1 MDGILEKAKKSNIL
15 SYCALTLMASYTL
28 APILLLVMN
37 SFKSHQEIISN
48 PLALPTSLNFE
59 FILNAM
65 EQINFVRA
73 FFITL
78 VITVISVT
86 IIVLVS
92 SLAAWVLVR
101 NKSKLSYAIF
111 FVLTSAMLIPFQAIM
126 FPLISFMETLGLRNL
141 PGLILMYVGF
151 GVSMSI
157 FLYHGFIKAIPQDIE
172 EAAIIDGANPIQL
185 FFKIVFPLLQSIT
198 VTIVIL
204 NTMWIWNDYLLP
216 FLVIGNS
223 PLRTLTLELFY
234 ARMLAG
240 QFGNPW
246 ELIFPA
252 VTVSV
257 VPIIILFLILQKH
270 IVKGISAGA
279 VKG

>member
-1 MDGILEKAKKSNIL
+1 MDDFYAKIKRSNVL
-15 SYCALTLMASYTL
+15 AYCALTVMAIYTL
-28 APILLLVMN
+28 SPIFLLVIN
-37 SFKSHQEIISN
+37 SFKSHQEIVSN
-48 PLALPTSLNFE
+48 PLAMPENFTFE
-59 FILNAM
+59 FITNAM
-65 EQINFVRA
+65 YQINFFEA

-78 VITVISVT
+78 TLTVVSVS
-86 IIVLVS
+86 IIVIVS

-101 NKSKLSYAIF
+101 NKSKLSSIIF
-111 FVLTSAMLIPFQAIM
+111 FTLTSAMLIPFQAIM

-141 PGLILMYVGF
+141 PGLVVMYAGF
-151 GVSMSI
+151 GVSMSV
-157 FLYHGFIKAIPQDIE
+157 FLYHGFIKTIPQEIE

-185 FFKIVFPLLQSIT
+185 FFGIVFPLLQSIT

-204 NTMWIWNDYLLP
+204 NTMWVWNDYLLP

-223 PLRTLTLELFY
+223 STRTLTLELFY

-257 VPIIILFLILQKH
+257 IPIIILFLILQKH
-270 IVKGISAGA
+270 IVKGIAAGA

>member
-1 MDGILEKAKKSNIL
+1 MDKYRNKQIILYVLI
-15 SYCALTLMASYTL
+15 TIMAVYTL
-28 APILLLVMN
+28 APIFLLVIN
-37 SFKSHQEIISN
+37 SFKSHSEIISN
-48 PLALPTSLNFE
+48 PLALPSSLDFS
-59 FILNAM
+59 FILSAM
-65 EQINFVRA
+65 EQINFFRA

-78 VITVISVT
+78 ALTVTSVLLIVIISSV
-86 IIVLVS
+86 
-92 SLAAWVLVR
+92 AAWVLVR
-101 NKSKLSYAIF
+101 NKTKISSVLF
-111 FVLTSAMLIPFQAIM
+111 FILVSAMLIPFQAIM
-126 FPLISFMETLGLRNL
+126 FPLVSFMDMLGLKNL
-141 PGLILMYVGF
+141 PGLVIMYGGF

-157 FLYHGFIKAIPQDIE
+157 FLYHGFIKGIPQDIE
-172 EAAIIDGANPIQL
+172 EAAVIDGATPLQL
-185 FFKIVFPLLQSIT
+185 FFRIVFPLLQPIT

-204 NTMWIWNDYLLP
+204 NSMWIWNDYLLP

-223 PLRTLTLELFY
+223 PTKTLTLELFF

-252 VTVSV
+252 VMISV
-257 VPIIILFLILQKH
+257 LPIIILFLILQKH